1 MQQEGKH
8 IALFWE
14 DHIPAFLR
22 PFPSL
27 EKNHLICLGVCGFPV
42 KEHFSLVLPKA
53 QRLWWDLQLLGLWC
67 KFLVNNKNV
76 FL

>member
-14 DHIPAFLR
+14 DHIPVFLR

-27 EKNHLICLGVCGFPV
+27 EKNHLICLGVCGFSV
-42 KEHFSLVLPKA
+42 KEHFSLVTQGPET
-53 QRLWWDLQLLGLWC
+53 
-67 KFLVNNKNV
+67 LVGPPAFRSLV
-76 FL
+76 QVSCE